1 MIPRRY
7 IDEWRKTAPWPNDY
21 QIEQDLIISRAIIEL
36 FSSDHIRENY
46 AFRGGTALHKL
57 YLSPQSRYSE
67 DIDLMQIKPGP
78 IKDTVMLIGRL
89 LSFIEGKRSVR
100 QSANNNTVIYQF
112 DSEIQPVVKMKL
124 KIEINCREHF
134 NVYGLQEFDFNC
146 ESSWFDSNAKVTTY
160 YPEELLGTKM
170 RALYQ
175 RKKGRDLFD
184 LYYAMEKIQIDPDK
198 VINSF
203 RSYMKAGDV
212 NIPTKKQYLM
222 NLEAKLSD
230 KDFIGDIYSLLRP
243 GVKYDVDEAFQIV
256 KTKLLD
262 KM

>member
-21 QIEQDLIISRAIIEL
+21 QIEQDLIISRVIIEL
-36 FSSDHIRENY
+36 FCSDHIRENY

-67 DIDLMQIKPGP
+67 DIDLVQIKPGP
-78 IKDTVMLIGRL
+78 IKDTIKTIGKL
-89 LSFIEGKRSVR
+89 LDFIEGKRSVK
-100 QSANNNTVIYQF
+100 QKLNNNKVIYQF
-112 DSEIQPVVKMKL
+112 DSEIQPVVKLKL

-134 NVYGLQEFDFNC
+134 NVYGLQEFDFKC
-146 ESSWFDSNAKVTTY
+146 ESSWFDSKAGVTTY
-160 YPEELLGTKM
+160 CHEELLRTKM

-184 LYYAMEKIQIDPDK
+184 LYYALEKIQIDPEK
-198 VINSF
+198 VISSF
-203 RSYMKAGDV
+203 RQYMKAGSV
-212 NIPTKKQYLM
+212 IPPTKKQYLL